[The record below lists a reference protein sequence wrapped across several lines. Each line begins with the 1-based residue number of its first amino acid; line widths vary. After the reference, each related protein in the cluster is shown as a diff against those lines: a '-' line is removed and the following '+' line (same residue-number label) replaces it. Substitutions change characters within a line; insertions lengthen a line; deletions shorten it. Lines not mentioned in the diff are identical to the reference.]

1 MAAEKR
7 SLSDPDEVIMITM
20 PPATIA
26 RTTAKTGP
34 AIDTPVRR
42 IHARK
47 FDPGVCSLDSLC
59 CEVGTAISTS
69 SYCPISS
76 RATKRSPHQPRT
88 GPGFRRG
95 EGGGEWRGAAFIDFM
110 VARHLSS

>member
-1 MAAEKR
+1 MAADKR
-7 SLSDPDEVIMITM
+7 LPSDPDEVIMITM

-26 RTTAKTGP
+26 RTTAKMGP

-76 RATKRSPHQPRT
+76 RATKLPQKRLRIRT
-88 GPGFRRG
+88 G
-95 EGGGEWRGAAFIDFM
+95 GGGGCGGWGR
-110 VARHLSS
+110 VVLLRLLRPVPV

>member
-7 SLSDPDEVIMITM
+7 SLSDPDEVITITM

-26 RTTAKTGP
+26 RTTAKTGL
-34 AIDTPVRR
+34 AIDTLVRR

-76 RATKRSPHQPRT
+76 RATKGITHKRQVQEDETTFS
-88 GPGFRRG
+88 RRG
-95 EGGGEWRGAAFIDFM
+95 GVVLSRGGF
-110 VARHLSS
+110 LS